1 MCSFD
6 KVTGPRQ
13 LMRKGITLI
22 FIGHINFIIG
32 AIVHGTILRHISK
45 PEGKVT
51 AEYSVANIICVISGL
66 LSIITGIIAILVSRN
81 LTKIKLSGLVLL
93 KLQGRE
99 LTGKYWH
106 WALMSI
112 SLLNIL
118 VSLACSVGLMLA
130 TVLTI
135 SQGGR
140 NLISGCNSTM
150 VPALSY
156 KAMVMNDCPFDT
168 TRIYDTTLSLWI
180 PSMMLSTVEAIL
192 SIRCLIVC
200 MILRGIGPC
209 GQSDMIDRI
218 EEENPAKGKKSQE
231 LETYNLIRKHRDIP
245 V

>member
-1 MCSFD
+1 MYRD
-6 KVTGPRQ
+6 KVTGPRN

-32 AIVHGTILRHISK
+32 AIVHGTVLRHISK

-81 LTKIKLSGLVLL
+81 LNKINL
-93 KLQGRE
+93 
-99 LTGKYWH
+99 H
-106 WALMSI
+106 WGLMSI

-130 TVLTI
+130 IVLTI
-135 SQGGR
+135 SQSGR

-150 VPALSY
+150 VPAISY
-156 KAMVMNDCPFDT
+156 KAMMMNDCPFDT

-192 SIRCLIVC
+192 SIHCLIVS

-209 GQSDMIDRI
+209 GQSDMMDRI

-231 LETYNLIRKHRDIP
+231 LETYKLIRPHRDIQ

>member
-81 LTKIKLSGLVLL
+81 LTKIKL
-93 KLQGRE
+93 
-99 LTGKYWH
+99 H